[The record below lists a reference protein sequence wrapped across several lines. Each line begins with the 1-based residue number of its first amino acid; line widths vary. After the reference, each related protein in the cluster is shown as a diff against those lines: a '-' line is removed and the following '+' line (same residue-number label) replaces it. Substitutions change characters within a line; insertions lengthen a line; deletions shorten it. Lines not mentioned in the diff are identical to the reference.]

1 MKRLLRITVLFSVT
15 LLWWGEKGY
24 AATPAMDAAEKE
36 TVSATVEAEADK
48 KDPKS
53 DKKSDEP
60 KRKRNL
66 GHLSGSFETNTIY
79 YVEDSKTGAVVP
91 HNSYGS
97 NNFLKLD
104 YQLGRFSAGVQL
116 EYYPHPLVGTPMQG
130 YEYVM
135 DPKSDKKSDEP
146 KRKRNLGHLSGSFE
160 TNTIYYVE
168 DSKTGAVVP
177 HNSYG
182 SNNFLKLDYQLGR
195 FSAGV
200 QLEYYPH
207 PLVGTPMQGYEY
219 VMEGFS
225 INNLT
230 EKYISWTDRNY
241 SVTVGDFYEQ
251 FGSGLILRAWEDR
264 ALGFNNSLGG
274 ARVTFNI
281 KDIVEGKV
289 LYAFPRFNLGYLS
302 TQIAGG
308 DLSFSLSNAIG
319 LLDHRLS
326 LEGSIVNRHFKNLPS
341 WYTEY
346 RDDYDFDL
354 SKNVI
359 SYSGRVNY
367 EYRGLSAKFEYVGKS
382 KDVYLDNMTGEEVF
396 KRGDAQLFEIG
407 YTGSN
412 YAVMAQFR
420 RLNYMQSQLYRPD
433 GGSGSLGLLPGNTIN
448 YIPALSP
455 QHTIMLAGLD
465 PNSPQQNGEIGG
477 QIDAFYTFR
486 RGTAIGGK
494 RGLKIHANYARYY
507 SINGTMSKPGTNFYY
522 RDFSFDIDKSWN
534 SKLRTVLFVSLQKN
548 AMHGGEDVIRQNVF
562 VADVTYKFTPKFS
575 LRAELQY
582 LYAPHAEGSKEVDGD
597 WVAGLLEA
605 SFAPKWSIF
614 VQDMYN
620 HGGSEINYYSAGA
633 SFTHSFIRIALS
645 YGRNRAGYICSG
657 GVCREMPAYTGG
669 NLAMTLTF

>member
-1 MKRLLRITVLFSVT
+1 MVLFSVT

-24 AATPAMDAAEKE
+24 AATPATDAAEKE

-48 KDPKS
+48 K
-53 DKKSDEP
+53 
-60 KRKRNL
+60 
-66 GHLSGSFETNTIY
+66 
-79 YVEDSKTGAVVP
+79 
-91 HNSYGS
+91 
-97 NNFLKLD
+97 
-104 YQLGRFSAGVQL
+104 
-116 EYYPHPLVGTPMQG
+116 
-130 YEYVM
+130 

-433 GGSGSLGLLPGNTIN
+433 GGSGSLGLLPGKTIN

-455 QHTIMLAGLD
+455 QHTYMLAGLD

>member
-24 AATPAMDAAEKE
+24 AATPATDAAEKE

-48 KDPKS
+48 K
-53 DKKSDEP
+53 
-60 KRKRNL
+60 
-66 GHLSGSFETNTIY
+66 
-79 YVEDSKTGAVVP
+79 
-91 HNSYGS
+91 
-97 NNFLKLD
+97 
-104 YQLGRFSAGVQL
+104 
-116 EYYPHPLVGTPMQG
+116 
-130 YEYVM
+130 

-433 GGSGSLGLLPGNTIN
+433 GGSVSLGLLPGNTIN

-455 QHTIMLAGLD
+455 QHTYMLAGLD

>member
-79 YVEDSKTGAVVP
+79 YVEDST
-91 HNSYGS
+91 
-97 NNFLKLD
+97 L
-104 YQLGRFSAGVQL
+104 
-116 EYYPHPLVGTPMQG
+116 
-130 YEYVM
+130 
-135 DPKSDKKSDEP
+135 
-146 KRKRNLGHLSGSFE
+146 
-160 TNTIYYVE
+160 
-168 DSKTGAVVP
+168 GAVVP

-455 QHTIMLAGLD
+455 QHTYMLAGLD

>member
-24 AATPAMDAAEKE
+24 AATPATDAAEKE

-48 KDPKS
+48 K
-53 DKKSDEP
+53 
-60 KRKRNL
+60 
-66 GHLSGSFETNTIY
+66 
-79 YVEDSKTGAVVP
+79 
-91 HNSYGS
+91 
-97 NNFLKLD
+97 
-104 YQLGRFSAGVQL
+104 
-116 EYYPHPLVGTPMQG
+116 
-130 YEYVM
+130 

-455 QHTIMLAGLD
+455 QHTYMLAGLD

-575 LRAELQY
+575 LRTELQY

>member
-1 MKRLLRITVLFSVT
+1 M
-15 LLWWGEKGY
+15 
-24 AATPAMDAAEKE
+24 
-36 TVSATVEAEADK
+36 
-48 KDPKS
+48 
-53 DKKSDEP
+53 
-60 KRKRNL
+60 
-66 GHLSGSFETNTIY
+66 
-79 YVEDSKTGAVVP
+79 
-91 HNSYGS
+91 
-97 NNFLKLD
+97 
-104 YQLGRFSAGVQL
+104 
-116 EYYPHPLVGTPMQG
+116 
-130 YEYVM
+130 
-135 DPKSDKKSDEP
+135 
-146 KRKRNLGHLSGSFE
+146 
-160 TNTIYYVE
+160 
-168 DSKTGAVVP
+168 
-177 HNSYG
+177 
-182 SNNFLKLDYQLGR
+182 
-195 FSAGV
+195 
-200 QLEYYPH
+200 
-207 PLVGTPMQGYEY
+207 
-219 VMEGFS
+219 
-225 INNLT
+225 
-230 EKYISWTDRNY
+230 
-241 SVTVGDFYEQ
+241 
-251 FGSGLILRAWEDR
+251 
-264 ALGFNNSLGG
+264 
-274 ARVTFNI
+274 
-281 KDIVEGKV
+281 
-289 LYAFPRFNLGYLS
+289 
-302 TQIAGG
+302 
-308 DLSFSLSNAIG
+308 
-319 LLDHRLS
+319 LDHRLS
-326 LEGSIVNRHFKNLPS
+326 LEGSIVNRHLKNLPS

-455 QHTIMLAGLD
+455 QHTYMLAGLD

>member
-48 KDPKS
+48 K
-53 DKKSDEP
+53 
-60 KRKRNL
+60 
-66 GHLSGSFETNTIY
+66 
-79 YVEDSKTGAVVP
+79 
-91 HNSYGS
+91 
-97 NNFLKLD
+97 
-104 YQLGRFSAGVQL
+104 
-116 EYYPHPLVGTPMQG
+116 
-130 YEYVM
+130 

-455 QHTIMLAGLD
+455 QHTYMLAGLD

-486 RGTAIGGK
+486 RGTASVAK

>member
-48 KDPKS
+48 K
-53 DKKSDEP
+53 
-60 KRKRNL
+60 
-66 GHLSGSFETNTIY
+66 
-79 YVEDSKTGAVVP
+79 
-91 HNSYGS
+91 
-97 NNFLKLD
+97 
-104 YQLGRFSAGVQL
+104 
-116 EYYPHPLVGTPMQG
+116 
-130 YEYVM
+130 

-455 QHTIMLAGLD
+455 QHTYMLAGLD

-494 RGLKIHANYARYY
+494 RGLKIHANCARYY

>member
-60 KRKRNL
+60 KCKRNL

-79 YVEDSKTGAVVP
+79 YVEDGKTGAVVP

-104 YQLGRFSAGVQL
+104 YQLGRFSAGVQ
-116 EYYPHPLVGTPMQG
+116 
-130 YEYVM
+130 
-135 DPKSDKKSDEP
+135 
-146 KRKRNLGHLSGSFE
+146 F
-160 TNTIYYVE
+160 
-168 DSKTGAVVP
+168 
-177 HNSYG
+177 
-182 SNNFLKLDYQLGR
+182 
-195 FSAGV
+195 
-200 QLEYYPH
+200 EYYPH

-420 RLNYMQSQLYRPD
+420 RLKE
-433 GGSGSLGLLPGNTIN
+433 
-448 YIPALSP
+448 
-455 QHTIMLAGLD
+455 AGADRVHCNLE
-465 PNSPQQNGEIGG
+465 SS
-477 QIDAFYTFR
+477 
-486 RGTAIGGK
+486 
-494 RGLKIHANYARYY
+494 ARYF
-507 SINGTMSKPGTNFYY
+507 P
-522 RDFSFDIDKSWN
+522 
-534 SKLRTVLFVSLQKN
+534 
-548 AMHGGEDVIRQNVF
+548 
-562 VADVTYKFTPKFS
+562 
-575 LRAELQY
+575 
-582 LYAPHAEGSKEVDGD
+582 EVDD
-597 WVAGLLEA
+597 A
-605 SFAPKWSIF
+605 S
-614 VQDMYN
+614 
-620 HGGSEINYYSAGA
+620 
-633 SFTHSFIRIALS
+633 L
-645 YGRNRAGYICSG
+645 
-657 GVCREMPAYTGG
+657 
-669 NLAMTLTF
+669 

>member
-1 MKRLLRITVLFSVT
+1 M
-15 LLWWGEKGY
+15 
-24 AATPAMDAAEKE
+24 
-36 TVSATVEAEADK
+36 
-48 KDPKS
+48 
-53 DKKSDEP
+53 
-60 KRKRNL
+60 
-66 GHLSGSFETNTIY
+66 
-79 YVEDSKTGAVVP
+79 
-91 HNSYGS
+91 
-97 NNFLKLD
+97 
-104 YQLGRFSAGVQL
+104 
-116 EYYPHPLVGTPMQG
+116 
-130 YEYVM
+130 
-135 DPKSDKKSDEP
+135 
-146 KRKRNLGHLSGSFE
+146 
-160 TNTIYYVE
+160 
-168 DSKTGAVVP
+168 
-177 HNSYG
+177 
-182 SNNFLKLDYQLGR
+182 
-195 FSAGV
+195 
-200 QLEYYPH
+200 
-207 PLVGTPMQGYEY
+207 
-219 VMEGFS
+219 
-225 INNLT
+225 
-230 EKYISWTDRNY
+230 
-241 SVTVGDFYEQ
+241 
-251 FGSGLILRAWEDR
+251 
-264 ALGFNNSLGG
+264 GFNNSLGG

-455 QHTIMLAGLD
+455 QHTYMLAGLD
-465 PNSPQQNGEIGG
+465 PNNPQQNGEIGG

-507 SINGTMSKPGTNFYY
+507 STNWTMNKPGTNFYY

-548 AMHGGEDVIRQNVF
+548 AMHGGKNIVRQNVF

-575 LRAELQY
+575 LRGELQY
-582 LYAPHAEGSKEVDGD
+582 LYAPHTEGFLDVDGD

>member
-79 YVEDSKTGAVVP
+79 YVD
-91 HNSYGS
+91 
-97 NNFLKLD
+97 
-104 YQLGRFSAGVQL
+104 
-116 EYYPHPLVGTPMQG
+116 
-130 YEYVM
+130 
-135 DPKSDKKSDEP
+135 
-146 KRKRNLGHLSGSFE
+146 
-160 TNTIYYVE
+160 

-455 QHTIMLAGLD
+455 QHTYMLAGLD

-477 QIDAFYTFR
+477 QIDAIYTFR
-486 RGTAIGGK
+486 SGTAIGGK

>member
-36 TVSATVEAEADK
+36 TVSAIVEAEADK
-48 KDPKS
+48 K
-53 DKKSDEP
+53 
-60 KRKRNL
+60 
-66 GHLSGSFETNTIY
+66 
-79 YVEDSKTGAVVP
+79 
-91 HNSYGS
+91 
-97 NNFLKLD
+97 
-104 YQLGRFSAGVQL
+104 
-116 EYYPHPLVGTPMQG
+116 
-130 YEYVM
+130 

-455 QHTIMLAGLD
+455 QHTYMLAGLD

>member
-24 AATPAMDAAEKE
+24 AATPATDAAEKE
-36 TVSATVEAEADK
+36 PVSATVEAEADK

-97 NNFLKLD
+97 NNL
-104 YQLGRFSAGVQL
+104 
-116 EYYPHPLVGTPMQG
+116 
-130 YEYVM
+130 
-135 DPKSDKKSDEP
+135 
-146 KRKRNLGHLSGSFE
+146 
-160 TNTIYYVE
+160 
-168 DSKTGAVVP
+168 
-177 HNSYG
+177 
-182 SNNFLKLDYQLGR
+182 LKLDYQLGR

-455 QHTIMLAGLD
+455 QHTYMLAGLD

>member
-48 KDPKS
+48 K
-53 DKKSDEP
+53 
-60 KRKRNL
+60 
-66 GHLSGSFETNTIY
+66 
-79 YVEDSKTGAVVP
+79 
-91 HNSYGS
+91 
-97 NNFLKLD
+97 
-104 YQLGRFSAGVQL
+104 
-116 EYYPHPLVGTPMQG
+116 
-130 YEYVM
+130 

-433 GGSGSLGLLPGNTIN
+433 GGSGSLGLL
-448 YIPALSP
+448 
-455 QHTIMLAGLD
+455 AGQYDQLHSG
-465 PNSPQQNGEIGG
+465 PES
-477 QIDAFYTFR
+477 AT
-486 RGTAIGGK
+486 
-494 RGLKIHANYARYY
+494 
-507 SINGTMSKPGTNFYY
+507 
-522 RDFSFDIDKSWN
+522 
-534 SKLRTVLFVSLQKN
+534 
-548 AMHGGEDVIRQNVF
+548 
-562 VADVTYKFTPKFS
+562 
-575 LRAELQY
+575 Y
-582 LYAPHAEGSKEVDGD
+582 LYAGRIGS
-597 WVAGLLEA
+597 
-605 SFAPKWSIF
+605 
-614 VQDMYN
+614 
-620 HGGSEINYYSAGA
+620 
-633 SFTHSFIRIALS
+633 
-645 YGRNRAGYICSG
+645 
-657 GVCREMPAYTGG
+657 
-669 NLAMTLTF
+669 

>member
-48 KDPKS
+48 K
-53 DKKSDEP
+53 
-60 KRKRNL
+60 
-66 GHLSGSFETNTIY
+66 
-79 YVEDSKTGAVVP
+79 
-91 HNSYGS
+91 
-97 NNFLKLD
+97 
-104 YQLGRFSAGVQL
+104 
-116 EYYPHPLVGTPMQG
+116 
-130 YEYVM
+130 

-455 QHTIMLAGLD
+455 QHTYMLAGLD

-477 QIDAFYTFR
+477 H
-486 RGTAIGGK
+486 IGGK

>member
-66 GHLSGSFETNTIY
+66 GHLSGSFETN
-79 YVEDSKTGAVVP
+79 P
-91 HNSYGS
+91 
-97 NNFLKLD
+97 
-104 YQLGRFSAGVQL
+104 
-116 EYYPHPLVGTPMQG
+116 
-130 YEYVM
+130 
-135 DPKSDKKSDEP
+135 
-146 KRKRNLGHLSGSFE
+146 
-160 TNTIYYVE
+160 IYYVE

-455 QHTIMLAGLD
+455 QHTYMLAGLD

-582 LYAPHAEGSKEVDGD
+582 LYAPHAEGFQEVDGD

>member
-60 KRKRNL
+60 KCKRNL

-79 YVEDSKTGAVVP
+79 YVEDGKTGAVVP

-104 YQLGRFSAGVQL
+104 YQLGRFSAGVQ
-116 EYYPHPLVGTPMQG
+116 
-130 YEYVM
+130 
-135 DPKSDKKSDEP
+135 
-146 KRKRNLGHLSGSFE
+146 F
-160 TNTIYYVE
+160 
-168 DSKTGAVVP
+168 
-177 HNSYG
+177 
-182 SNNFLKLDYQLGR
+182 
-195 FSAGV
+195 
-200 QLEYYPH
+200 EYYPH

-455 QHTIMLAGLD
+455 QHTYMLAGLD
-465 PNSPQQNGEIGG
+465 PNNPQQNGEIGG

>member
-53 DKKSDEP
+53 
-60 KRKRNL
+60 
-66 GHLSGSFETNTIY
+66 G
-79 YVEDSKTGAVVP
+79 
-91 HNSYGS
+91 
-97 NNFLKLD
+97 
-104 YQLGRFSAGVQL
+104 
-116 EYYPHPLVGTPMQG
+116 
-130 YEYVM
+130 
-135 DPKSDKKSDEP
+135 KKSDEP

-455 QHTIMLAGLD
+455 QHTYMLAGLD

>member
-1 MKRLLRITVLFSVT
+1 MI

-24 AATPAMDAAEKE
+24 AATPATDAAEKE

-48 KDPKS
+48 K
-53 DKKSDEP
+53 
-60 KRKRNL
+60 
-66 GHLSGSFETNTIY
+66 
-79 YVEDSKTGAVVP
+79 
-91 HNSYGS
+91 
-97 NNFLKLD
+97 
-104 YQLGRFSAGVQL
+104 
-116 EYYPHPLVGTPMQG
+116 
-130 YEYVM
+130 

-382 KDVYLDNMTGEEVF
+382 KDVYLDNMTGEEVV

-455 QHTIMLAGLD
+455 QHTYMLAGLD
-465 PNSPQQNGEIGG
+465 PNNPQQNGEIGG
-477 QIDAFYTFR
+477 QIDAFYTFK

-494 RGLKIHANYARYY
+494 RGLKIRANYARYY
-507 SINGTMSKPGTNFYY
+507 STNGTMNKSGTNFYY

-548 AMHGGEDVIRQNVF
+548 AMHGGEDVVRQNVF

-575 LRAELQY
+575 LRGELQY
-582 LYAPHAEGSKEVDGD
+582 LYAPHTEGFSEVDGD

>member
-48 KDPKS
+48 K
-53 DKKSDEP
+53 
-60 KRKRNL
+60 
-66 GHLSGSFETNTIY
+66 
-79 YVEDSKTGAVVP
+79 
-91 HNSYGS
+91 
-97 NNFLKLD
+97 
-104 YQLGRFSAGVQL
+104 
-116 EYYPHPLVGTPMQG
+116 
-130 YEYVM
+130 

-455 QHTIMLAGLD
+455 QHTYMLAGLD

-486 RGTAIGGK
+486 RGTTIGGK

>member
-15 LLWWGEKGY
+15 LLWWGEKGVCCNSG
-24 AATPAMDAAEKE
+24 DGRSREE

-48 KDPKS
+48 K
-53 DKKSDEP
+53 
-60 KRKRNL
+60 
-66 GHLSGSFETNTIY
+66 
-79 YVEDSKTGAVVP
+79 
-91 HNSYGS
+91 
-97 NNFLKLD
+97 
-104 YQLGRFSAGVQL
+104 
-116 EYYPHPLVGTPMQG
+116 
-130 YEYVM
+130 

-455 QHTIMLAGLD
+455 QHTYMLAGLD

>member
-48 KDPKS
+48 K
-53 DKKSDEP
+53 
-60 KRKRNL
+60 
-66 GHLSGSFETNTIY
+66 
-79 YVEDSKTGAVVP
+79 
-91 HNSYGS
+91 
-97 NNFLKLD
+97 
-104 YQLGRFSAGVQL
+104 
-116 EYYPHPLVGTPMQG
+116 
-130 YEYVM
+130 

-455 QHTIMLAGLD
+455 QHTYMLAGLD

-494 RGLKIHANYARYY
+494 RGLKIHANYAYYY

>member
-24 AATPAMDAAEKE
+24 AATPATDAAEKE

-48 KDPKS
+48 K
-53 DKKSDEP
+53 
-60 KRKRNL
+60 
-66 GHLSGSFETNTIY
+66 
-79 YVEDSKTGAVVP
+79 
-91 HNSYGS
+91 
-97 NNFLKLD
+97 
-104 YQLGRFSAGVQL
+104 
-116 EYYPHPLVGTPMQG
+116 
-130 YEYVM
+130 

-341 WYTEY
+341 WYPEY

-433 GGSGSLGLLPGNTIN
+433 GGSGRLGLLPGNTIN

-455 QHTIMLAGLD
+455 QHTYMLAGLD

>member
-48 KDPKS
+48 K
-53 DKKSDEP
+53 
-60 KRKRNL
+60 
-66 GHLSGSFETNTIY
+66 
-79 YVEDSKTGAVVP
+79 
-91 HNSYGS
+91 
-97 NNFLKLD
+97 
-104 YQLGRFSAGVQL
+104 
-116 EYYPHPLVGTPMQG
+116 
-130 YEYVM
+130 

-455 QHTIMLAGLD
+455 QHTYMLAGLD

-477 QIDAFYTFR
+477 EIDAFYTFR

-494 RGLKIHANYARYY
+494 RGLKIHANYASYY
-507 SINGTMSKPGTNFYY
+507 SIKGTMSKPGTNFYY

-575 LRAELQY
+575 LRAELRD